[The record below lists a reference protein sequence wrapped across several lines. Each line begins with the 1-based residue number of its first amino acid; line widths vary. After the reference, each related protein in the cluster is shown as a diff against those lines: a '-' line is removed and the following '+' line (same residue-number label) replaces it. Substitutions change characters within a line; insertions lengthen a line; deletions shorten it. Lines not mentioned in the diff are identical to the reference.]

1 MVDRTNFTSYLL
13 QRDGASTIKDY
24 ISKKTTPDITS

>member
-1 MVDRTNFTSYLL
+1 MDGKTNITSYLL